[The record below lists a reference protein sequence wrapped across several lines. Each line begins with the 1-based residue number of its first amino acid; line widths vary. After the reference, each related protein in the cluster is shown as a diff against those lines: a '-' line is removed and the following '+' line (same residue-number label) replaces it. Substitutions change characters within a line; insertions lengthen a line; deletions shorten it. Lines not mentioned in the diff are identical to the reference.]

1 MFSNA
6 ALLKSNNGSVA
17 VESAIALALFSPAL
31 IVGLGVLY
39 GAFAKG
45 WVGRGAREAAVCL
58 TTPSPPLNC
67 RRKLE
72 NTLASG
78 LPFGKT
84 TILQFHG
91 DQRGS
96 TVRIKLEWVAGQ
108 STELK
113 GVVRRPVYY
122 PRGRQ

>member
-17 VESAIALALFSPAL
+17 VESAIALALFCPAL

-45 WVGRGAREAAVCL
+45 WVGRSAREAAVCL

>member
-1 MFSNA
+1 MSSRT

-17 VESAIALALFSPAL
+17 VESAIALALFCPAL

-45 WVGRGAREAAVCL
+45 WVGRSAREAAVCL

-84 TILQFHG
+84 TIVQFHG

-96 TVRIKLEWVAGQ
+96 TVRIKLQWIAGQ